1 MMMNLFAPLNTAL
14 NTELNNSVKRRLK
27 PVVLP
32 LLLAAPSLQAAE
44 LTIEI
49 TGIPTVKGAVLVAL
63 YDDPGAYDANQ
74 RGMSAMVK
82 VTGETETVV
91 FKDLAEGD
99 YAVKLFHDEN
109 GNYKLD
115 TNMLG
120 LPKEGYGFSNNQAR
134 FGPSSFEE
142 ARFSVKQD
150 TDIEIK
156 VF

>member
-1 MMMNLFAPLNTAL
+1 MMKTLTNILSQTVSKPL
-14 NTELNNSVKRRLK
+14 KR
-27 PVVLP
+27 VALP

-44 LTIEI
+44 LTINI
-49 TGIPTVKGAVLVAL
+49 TGIPSAKGKVLVAL

-74 RGMSAMVK
+74 RGKSAMVT
-82 VTGETETVV
+82 VTGKQETVV
-91 FKDLAEGD
+91 FRDLAEGD

-109 GNYKLD
+109 GNYQLD